1 MTVYDVL
8 SLFLIMAGL
17 AAVPSSSVA
26 LVVVRSSTLN
36 VRNGIA
42 ASCGIVTGDLIFIL
56 TAILG
61 LSALA
66 ETMGALFSIIRYIAA
81 GYLIW
86 FGISLMRSTRQSSPR
101 RTAVA
106 EDGTMASYIA
116 GLALTL
122 GDIKAILFYASL
134 FPAFVD
140 IAALGLTDITM
151 IMGIT
156 VFAVGGVKI
165 IYVLCARKVVRTSRA
180 LHVTVKPLAGGAMVA
195 TGGYLLF
202 KT

>member
-1 MTVYDVL
+1 MTIYDAL
-8 SLFLIMAGL
+8 ILFLIMSCL

-26 LVVVRSSTLN
+26 LVVIRSATLN
-36 VRNGIA
+36 IRNGIA
-42 ASCGIVTGDLIFIL
+42 ASCGIVAGDLIFALIS
-56 TAILG
+56 ILG

-66 ETMGALFSIIRYIAA
+66 ETMGALFVIIRYIAA

-86 FGISLMRSTRQSSPR
+86 FGIRLIKNTTPFKPLQ
-101 RTAVA
+101 TVA
-106 EDGTMASYIA
+106 PGSGIAASFIA

-140 IAALGLTDITM
+140 ISALGWADITM

-156 VFAVGGVKI
+156 VLAVGGVKI
-165 IYVLCARKVVRTSRA
+165 IYALCARKMVSMSRA
-180 LHVTVKPLAGGAMVA
+180 LHSTAKPLAGAAMIV
-195 TGGYLLF
+195 TGGYILT
-202 KT
+202 KS